1 MYVCISVVALVA
13 LETLGS
19 NGSMRITQGQ
29 AEKGPKEKG
38 TAARPARHQSPE
50 EVWIMDI

>member
-29 AEKGPKEKG
+29 AEKAQKKKAPLHDQHATNRQKKSG
-38 TAARPARHQSPE
+38 
-50 EVWIMDI
+50 